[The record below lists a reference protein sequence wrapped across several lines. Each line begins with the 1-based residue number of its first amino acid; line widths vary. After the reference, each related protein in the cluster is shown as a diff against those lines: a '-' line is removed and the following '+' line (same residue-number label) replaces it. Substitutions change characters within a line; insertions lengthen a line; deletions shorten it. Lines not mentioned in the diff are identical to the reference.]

1 MSGYTARVV
10 ALIGGSHLFNHAYLL
25 LLAPAFPFLADAFAV
40 STAALGLAVGLA
52 GGVVTLLQL
61 PLGYVSD
68 TYSRRLVLFGSLGV
82 GSLGAAVLAAAP
94 TYEWLLVGQVVVGI
108 GVAGHHPAHYP
119 MLSAATDEARRGRAY
134 SVHGFTGALGLAA
147 PFSVVPAAYYLGY
160 DWRVAFG
167 AVAVAG
173 GLYTLACVLA
183 LRPVPRS
190 ITHPPDPQPL
200 PSFRGVGVGDLR
212 ATVTGAGRGL
222 RAEARSLAGA
232 PPVLLLSILW
242 FTNSVAA
249 WGVKTYTPS
258 LLAGY
263 GLAPANA
270 SLVSSAMLGVGAIV
284 LLAGGYLADRIGS
297 LPVMVGGYV
306 ALVVVSATLASGL
319 LPVVGAVALA
329 LSLSATIDVS
339 RPARSKLTDAAS
351 ARDDIGKN
359 FALMTVGISA
369 GGAVAPPVFGYVVDV
384 FGPRVAF
391 YGVGAVGVVTLALTF
406 AVRRTGL
413 RTPAAAGV
421 PGD

>member
-1 MSGYTARVV
+1 MSGFTSRVV
-10 ALIGGSHLFNHAYLL
+10 ALVGGSHLFNHAYLL

-52 GGVVTLLQL
+52 AGVVTLLQL

-68 TYSRRLVLFGSLGV
+68 TYSRRLVLFGSLAV
-82 GSLGAAVLAAAP
+82 GSLGAGILAVAP
-94 TYEWLLVGQVVVGI
+94 TYEWLLVGQVVVGV

-119 MLSAATDEARRGRAY
+119 MLSAATAEARRGRAY

-167 AVAVAG
+167 VVAVAG
-173 GLYTLACVLA
+173 GLYTVACVLA

-190 ITHPPDPQPL
+190 VTHPPDPQPL
-200 PSFRGVGVGDLR
+200 PSLRGVGAGDLT

-222 RAEARSLAGA
+222 RAEARSLVGA
-232 PPVLLLSILW
+232 PPVFLLSLLW

-249 WGVKTYTPS
+249 WGVKTYTPT
-258 LLAGY
+258 LLTGY
-263 GLAPANA
+263 GLSPADA
-270 SLVSSAMLGVGAIV
+270 SVASSAMLGVGALV
-284 LLAGGYLADRIGS
+284 LLGGGYLTDRVGS
-297 LPVMVGGYV
+297 LPVMTVGYV
-306 ALVVVSATLASGL
+306 ALVAVAFTLASGL
-319 LPVVGAVALA
+319 LPLVAAVAVV
-329 LSLSATIDVS
+329 LSLSSTIDVS

-369 GGAVAPPVFGYVVDV
+369 GGAVAPPVFGYVVDA

-391 YGVGAVGVVTLALTF
+391 YAVAVVGGVTLALTL

-413 RTPAAAGV
+413 GMPTPSGV

>member
-1 MSGYTARVV
+1 MPGYTSRVV

-40 STAALGLAVGLA
+40 STAALGLAVGVA
-52 GGVVTLLQL
+52 GAIVTLLQL

-68 TYSRRLVLFGSLGV
+68 TYSRRLVLFGSLAV
-82 GSLGAAVLAAAP
+82 GSLGAGLLAVAP
-94 TYEWLLVGQVVVGI
+94 TYEWLLVGQVVVGV

-119 MLSAATDEARRGRAY
+119 MLSAATTEARRGRAY

-147 PFSVVPAAYYLGY
+147 PFSIVPAAYYLGY

-173 GLYTLACVLA
+173 ALYTVACAFA
-183 LRPVPRS
+183 LRPVARS
-190 ITHPPDPQPL
+190 ITHPPDPRPL
-200 PSFRGVGVGDLR
+200 PSLRGVGVDDLT
-212 ATVTGAGRGL
+212 ATVAGAGRGL

-232 PPVLLLSILW
+232 PPVLVLSLLW
-242 FTNSVAA
+242 FTNSVAG
-249 WGVKTYTPS
+249 WGVKTYTPT
-258 LLAGY
+258 LLTGY
-263 GLAPANA
+263 GLAPADA
-270 SLVSSAMLGVGAIV
+270 SLVSSAMLGVGAVV
-284 LLAGGYLADRIGS
+284 LLGGGYLTDRVGS
-297 LPVMVGGYV
+297 LPVMTVGYV
-306 ALVVVSATLASGL
+306 ALVVVAATLSSGL
-319 LPVVGAVALA
+319 LPLVAAVALV

-351 ARDDIGKN
+351 DRDDIGKN
-359 FALMTVGISA
+359 FALMTIGISA
-369 GGAVAPPVFGYVVDV
+369 GGAVAPPVFGYIVDV

-391 YGVGAVGVVTLALTF
+391 YAVAAVGAITLALTF

-413 RTPAAAGV
+413 RTAAAAGV

>member
-40 STAALGLAVGLA
+40 STAALGFAVGLA

-68 TYSRRLVLFGSLGV
+68 TYSRRLVLFGSLAV
-82 GSLGAAVLAAAP
+82 GSLGAGLVAVAP

-173 GLYTLACVLA
+173 GLYAVACVLA
-183 LRPVPRS
+183 LRPVPRTV
-190 ITHPPDPQPL
+190 THPPDARPL
-200 PSFRGVGVGDLR
+200 PSLRGVGVDDLGS
-212 ATVTGAGRGL
+212 TITGAGRGL
-222 RAEARSLAGA
+222 RAEARSLAAA
-232 PPVLLLSILW
+232 PPVLLLTLLW

-258 LLAGY
+258 LLGGY
-263 GLAPANA
+263 GLSPADA
-270 SLVSSAMLGVGAIV
+270 SLASSAMLGVGALV
-284 LLAGGYLADRIGS
+284 LLVGGYLTDRVGS
-297 LPVMVGGYV
+297 LPVMTVGYV
-306 ALVVVSATLASGL
+306 ALVAVAGTLASGL
-319 LPVVGAVALA
+319 LPPVAAVAVV

-369 GGAVAPPVFGYVVDV
+369 GGAVAPPVFGYVVDA

-391 YGVGAVGVVTLALTF
+391 YAVAGVGVVTLALTL
-406 AVRRTGL
+406 AVKRTGL
-413 RTPAAAGV
+413 GTPTPSGV
-421 PGD
+421 LGD

>member
-1 MSGYTARVV
+1 VSGFTSRVV
-10 ALIGGSHLFNHAYLL
+10 ALVGGSHLFNHAYLL

-52 GGVVTLLQL
+52 AGVVTLLQL

-68 TYSRRLVLFGSLGV
+68 TYSRRLVLFGSLAV
-82 GSLGAAVLAAAP
+82 GSLGAGILAVAP
-94 TYEWLLVGQVVVGI
+94 TYEWLLVGQVVVGV

-119 MLSAATDEARRGRAY
+119 MLSAATAEARRGRAY

-167 AVAVAG
+167 VVAVAG
-173 GLYTLACVLA
+173 GLYTVACVLA

-190 ITHPPDPQPL
+190 VTHPPDPQPL
-200 PSFRGVGVGDLR
+200 PSLRGVGAGDLT

-222 RAEARSLAGA
+222 RAEARSLVGA
-232 PPVLLLSILW
+232 PPVFLLSLLW

-249 WGVKTYTPS
+249 WGVKTYTPT
-258 LLAGY
+258 LLTGY
-263 GLAPANA
+263 GLSPADA
-270 SLVSSAMLGVGAIV
+270 SVASSAMLGVGALV
-284 LLAGGYLADRIGS
+284 LLGGGYLTDRVGS
-297 LPVMVGGYV
+297 LPVMTVGYV
-306 ALVVVSATLASGL
+306 ALVAVAFTLASGL
-319 LPVVGAVALA
+319 LPLVAAVAVV
-329 LSLSATIDVS
+329 LSLSSTIDVS

-369 GGAVAPPVFGYVVDV
+369 GGAVAPPVFGYVVDA

-391 YGVGAVGVVTLALTF
+391 YAVAVVGGVTLALTL

-413 RTPAAAGV
+413 GMPTPSGV

>member
-1 MSGYTARVV
+1 VSGYTARVV
-10 ALIGGSHLFNHAYLL
+10 ALVGGSHLFNHAYLL
-25 LLAPAFPFLADAFAV
+25 LLAPAFPFLAEAFTV
-40 STAALGLAVGLA
+40 STAALGVAVGLA
-52 GGVVTLLQL
+52 GAVVTLLQL

-68 TYSRRLVLFGSLGV
+68 TYSRRLVLFGSLSV
-82 GSLGAAVLAAAP
+82 GSVGAGLVAIAP
-94 TYEWLLVGQVVVGI
+94 TYEWLLVGQVVIGI

-147 PFSVVPAAYYLGY
+147 PFSVVPAAYFLGY

-167 AVAVAG
+167 AVAVVG
-173 GLYTLACVLA
+173 GLYTVACALA
-183 LRPVPRS
+183 LRPVPRA

-200 PSFRGVGVGDLR
+200 PSVRGVGVGELT
-212 ATVTGAGRGL
+212 ATVVGAGRGL
-222 RAEARSLAGA
+222 RAEARSLVGA
-232 PPVLLLSILW
+232 PPVLLLSLLW

-258 LLAGY
+258 LLGGY
-263 GLAPANA
+263 GLSPADA
-270 SLVSSAMLGVGAIV
+270 SLASSAMLGVGAVV
-284 LLAGGYLADRIGS
+284 LLAGGYLADRVGS
-297 LPVMVGGYV
+297 VPVMVVGYA
-306 ALVVVSATLASGL
+306 ALVVVASTLASGL
-319 LPVVGAVALA
+319 LPLVAAVVVV

-369 GGAVAPPVFGYVVDV
+369 GGAVAPPVFGYVVDT
-384 FGPRVAF
+384 FGPSVAF
-391 YGVGAVGVVTLALTF
+391 YAVAAVGTVTLALTF

-413 RTPAAAGV
+413 RTTASTGV

>member
-25 LLAPAFPFLADAFAV
+25 LLAPAFPFLSEAFAV
-40 STAALGLAVGLA
+40 STAALGFAVGIA

-68 TYSRRLVLFGSLGV
+68 TYSRRLVLLGSLSI
-82 GSLGAAVLAAAP
+82 GSLGAGVLAAAP
-94 TYEWLLVGQVVVGI
+94 TYEWLLVGQVIVGI

-147 PFSVVPAAYYLGY
+147 PFSIVPAAYFLGY

-173 GLYTLACVLA
+173 ALYTVGCLLA
-183 LRPVPRS
+183 LRPVSRH
-190 ITHPPDPQPL
+190 ITYPPDPQPL
-200 PSFRGVGVGDLR
+200 PSLREISTGDLT
-212 ATVTGAGRGL
+212 ATVGSAGRGL
-222 RAEARSLAGA
+222 RAEGRSLAGS
-232 PPVLLLSILW
+232 PPVLLLSLLW

-258 LLAGY
+258 LMAGY
-263 GLAPANA
+263 GLSPADA
-270 SLVSSAMLGVGAIV
+270 SLVSSAMLGVGAVV
-284 LLAGGYLADRIGS
+284 LLAGGYFADRIGS
-297 LPVMVGGYV
+297 LPVMVVGYAGLIIV
-306 ALVVVSATLASGL
+306 AATLASGL
-319 LPVVGAVALA
+319 LPLVAAVAVV

-369 GGAVAPPVFGYVVDV
+369 GGAVAPPIFGYVVDA
-384 FGPRVAF
+384 FGAPVAF
-391 YGVGAVGVVTLALTF
+391 YAVAAVGAVTLALTF

-413 RTPAAAGV
+413 RTTAGSGV